1 MTTWKRQATQSR
13 FRNQAEAG
21 AETEVSKPPKK
32 KAANRVLQL
41 AISVCGLGVMFS
53 PLPHATK
60 LIVGLS
66 GSALCFFQVI
76 EIRSERERIAKFKV
90 NEAAELEAKAT
101 LIEAKSKELDA
112 GLAAL
117 EVAEAELNSKKRIAE
132 AEAQSSREALK
143 AELAREQDKLL
154 LDLEAEER
162 RRRHKLEADLEAN
175 KAAILAQ
182 MELTINEK
190 KTVIDA
196 LDREQAEKLQRLED
210 ELGQRKALLE
220 AELAQLEAQRQQQLE
235 AIAVEERQ
243 RLGAIEAEIEAKR
256 AQWTAERQA
265 QKRKDAAEL
274 EEAEEALT
282 NQYIESRDQMLA
294 DLKDLEAQLNAQA
307 RANFES
313 WLVPHCQEMD
323 SKIREIEALKGTV
336 QMLREQIAE
345 SRDIKLSGL
354 DGTEE
359 GDRADKILIW
369 LKEQGQYCD
378 YCSATILPD
387 GTFVLNFMPWVV
399 GSKTEKAI
407 KGLLVWMVPKFS
419 LREPPLFQPNGE
431 ARAWTLTMIPIRS
444 RANGR
449 SPEMNLTR
457 LDDFYSRHSELDIR
471 TGETFRDLESD
482 IREGVA
488 RQLNYE
494 AQVNEMMAFR
504 PPVPL
509 PKPRSHQI
517 TELEM
522 MCCKWFYFWRGLATD
537 GEEPNV
543 TTREGLLFYVYGVR
557 EGRATS
563 NYDPIMCESLGQR
576 VKRILDML
584 RVEAVELEEQA
595 EGEE

>member
-1 MTTWKRQATQSR
+1 MTTWKQQPTQTS
-13 FRNQAEAG
+13 FKKTAEAS
-21 AETEVSKPPKK
+21 EQSKPPKRK
-32 KAANRVLQL
+32 KESSRVLQL
-41 AISVCGLGVMFS
+41 AIAVCGLGVMFS
-53 PLPHATK
+53 PLPSATK

-66 GSALCFFQVI
+66 GSALCFFQVV
-76 EIRSERERIAKFKV
+76 EIRSERERLARLRID
-90 NEAAELEAKAT
+90 ETAELARKEILIDAKT
-101 LIEAKSKELDA
+101 KELEA

-132 AEAQSSREALK
+132 AEAEEARKALK

-154 LDLEAEER
+154 LELEAEER
-162 RRRHKLEADLEAN
+162 KRRFALETELETNRQAIMAQMGEDIKAKQAVLEALEVER
-175 KAAILAQ
+175 L
-182 MELTINEK
+182 
-190 KTVIDA
+190 
-196 LDREQAEKLQRLED
+196 EKLQALED
-210 ELGQRKALLE
+210 EAVTRREALE

-235 AIAVEERQ
+235 AIAADRQ
-243 RLGAIEAEIEAKR
+243 AHLSQVEAEIAAKR
-256 AQWTAERQA
+256 AQWEKERQA
-265 QKRKDAAEL
+265 QRQKDAAEL

-307 RANFES
+307 KANFES

-359 GDRADKILIW
+359 GDFADKVLIW

-378 YCSATILPD
+378 FCTCSFLPD
-387 GTFVLNFMPWVV
+387 GTRILNFMPWVV

-431 ARAWTLTMIPIRS
+431 ARAWSLTFTPIRS

-449 SPEMNLTR
+449 SPEMTLTR
-457 LDDFYSRHSELDIR
+457 LDDFYSRQTDLDIR
-471 TGETFRDLESD
+471 VGETFRDLESD

-537 GEEPNV
+537 GDQPNI
-543 TTREGLLFYVYGVR
+543 TTREGLLFYVYGVK

-563 NYDPIMCESLGQR
+563 TYDAIMCESLGQR

-584 RVEAVELEEQA
+584 RVEATELEEA
-595 EGEE
+595 TEEE